1 MTPLTMSALTRRSF
15 EEVVDGDG
23 PRALAET
30 QELEPA
36 LAGLA
41 LTDLV
46 VLARDAQL
54 SLSRQDEVFGAVVR
68 SYRRGPTKVWGAIL
82 LEMLAPALSSAA
94 IEVVAWQPVSDDDD
108 LYQQAALEALSA
120 AAQMPLWGDGWL
132 KRRIVFRVRIA
143 LLRWSVAQY
152 PQASLDTTERPD
164 DHDRQSDAGLDLL
177 PSPRPLGA
185 LVDGLSGVLETDKP
199 DLISLFELLDT
210 MGCVLSRQEFDLVYR
225 TTVLREELVELAR
238 EMGSTFDAVRMKRDR
253 ALIRLRPHA
262 A

>member
-15 EEVVDGDG
+15 DEVVDGDG
-23 PRALAET
+23 PKALAEA
-30 QELEPA
+30 QALEPA
-36 LAGLA
+36 LSGLTLAELVGLA
-41 LTDLV
+41 RAEV
-46 VLARDAQL
+46 P
-54 SLSRQDEVFGAVVR
+54 LSRQDEVFGAVVR

-82 LEMLAPALSSAA
+82 LEMLAPALGGAA
-94 IEVVAWQPVSDDDD
+94 IEVVAWEPVSDADD
-108 LYQQAALEALSA
+108 LSQQAVLEALSA

-143 LLRWSVAQY
+143 LLRWSTAQY
-152 PQASLDTTERPD
+152 PQASPQIPERPD
-164 DHDRQSDAGLDLL
+164 D
-177 PSPRPLGA
+177 
-185 LVDGLSGVLETDKP
+185 P

-225 TTVLREELVELAR
+225 TTVLKEELMELAR

>member
-23 PRALAET
+23 PRTLAEA

-36 LAGLA
+36 LAGLTLA
-41 LTDLV
+41 ELV
-46 VLARDAQL
+46 GLARAEVP
-54 SLSRQDEVFGAVVR
+54 LSRQDEVLGAVVR
-68 SYRRGPTKVWGAIL
+68 SYRRGPTEVWGAIL
-82 LEMLAPALSSAA
+82 LEMLAPALGGAA
-94 IEVVAWQPVSDDDD
+94 NEVVAWQPVSDADD

-143 LLRWSVAQY
+143 LLRWSAAQY
-152 PQASLDTTERPD
+152 PQASLDTPERPD
-164 DHDRQSDAGLDLL
+164 DADDMDDADDADEADLI
-177 PSPRPLGA
+177 S
-185 LVDGLSGVLETDKP
+185 
-199 DLISLFELLDT
+199 LISLFELLDT

-225 TTVLREELVELAR
+225 TTVLKEELVELAR
-238 EMGSTFDAVRMKRDR
+238 EMGSTFDAVRKKRDR
-253 ALIRLRPHA
+253 ALLRLRPHA

>member
-36 LAGLA
+36 LAGLTLA
-41 LTDLV
+41 DLV
-46 VLARDAQL
+46 GLARAEVP
-54 SLSRQDEVFGAVVR
+54 LSRQDEVFGAVVR

-94 IEVVAWQPVSDDDD
+94 IEVVAWEPVSDDDD

-132 KRRIVFRVRIA
+132 KRRIVFRVRIS
-143 LLRWSVAQY
+143 LLRWSAAQY
-152 PQASLDTTERPD
+152 PQASLDTPERPD
-164 DHDRQSDAGLDLL
+164 DAGDAEDAEDAGDADLI
-177 PSPRPLGA
+177 S
-185 LVDGLSGVLETDKP
+185 
-199 DLISLFELLDT
+199 LISLFELLDT

-225 TTVLREELVELAR
+225 STVLKEELVELAR
-238 EMGSTFDAVRMKRDR
+238 EMGSTFEAVRKKRDR
-253 ALIRLRPHA
+253 ALLQLRPHA

>member
-1 MTPLTMSALTRRSF
+1 MSALTRRSF
-15 EEVVDGDG
+15 EEVVEGDG
-23 PRALAET
+23 PKALAEA
-30 QELEPA
+30 QELETA
-36 LAGLA
+36 LAGLTLA
-41 LTDLV
+41 DLV
-46 VLARDAQL
+46 GLARDPEVP
-54 SLSRQDEVFGAVVR
+54 LSRQDEVFGAVVR
-68 SYRRGPTKVWGAIL
+68 GYRRGPTKVWSAIL

-94 IEVVAWQPVSDDDD
+94 IEVVAWEPVSDDDD
-108 LYQQAALEALSA
+108 LYQQAALEALYA

-143 LLRWSVAQY
+143 LLRWSAAQY
-152 PQASLDTTERPD
+152 PQASLDIPERPD
-164 DHDRQSDAGLDLL
+164 DHPRQSDAGVDLV
-177 PSPRPLGA
+177 PTPRPLGFPVA
-185 LVDGLSGVLETDKP
+185 ARGGVSGTDEP

-225 TTVLREELVELAR
+225 TTVLKEELVELAR

>member
-1 MTPLTMSALTRRSF
+1 MTPFTMSVLTRRSF

-23 PRALAET
+23 PRTLAEA
-30 QELEPA
+30 QALEPA
-36 LAGLA
+36 LSGLTLAELVGLA
-41 LTDLV
+41 RAEV
-46 VLARDAQL
+46 P
-54 SLSRQDEVFGAVVR
+54 LSRQDEVFGAVVR

-82 LEMLAPALSSAA
+82 LEMLAPALGGAA
-94 IEVVAWQPVSDDDD
+94 NEVVAWEPVSDADD

-143 LLRWSVAQY
+143 LLRWSAAQY
-152 PQASLDTTERPD
+152 PQASLDTPVRPD
-164 DHDRQSDAGLDLL
+164 DPDDPDDAEDAGDADLI
-177 PSPRPLGA
+177 S
-185 LVDGLSGVLETDKP
+185 
-199 DLISLFELLDT
+199 LISLFELLDT

-225 TTVLREELVELAR
+225 TTVLKEEMVELAR

>member
-46 VLARDAQL
+46 GLARDAQL
-54 SLSRQDEVFGAVVR
+54 PLSRQDEVFGAVVR

-94 IEVVAWQPVSDDDD
+94 IEVVAWEPVSDDDD
-108 LYQQAALEALSA
+108 LYQQTALEALSA

-132 KRRIVFRVRIA
+132 KRRIVFRVRIS
-143 LLRWSVAQY
+143 LLRWSAAQY
-152 PQASLDTTERPD
+152 PQASLDTPKRPD
-164 DHDRQSDAGLDLL
+164 GADDADD
-177 PSPRPLGA
+177 
-185 LVDGLSGVLETDKP
+185 VDDADDAADADPIS
-199 DLISLFELLDT
+199 LISLFELLDT

-225 TTVLREELVELAR
+225 TTVLKEELVELAR
-238 EMGSTFDAVRMKRDR
+238 EMGSTFEAVRKKRDR
-253 ALIRLRPHA
+253 ALLQLRPHA

>member
-1 MTPLTMSALTRRSF
+1 MSALTRRSF

-23 PRALAET
+23 PRTLAGA
-30 QELEPA
+30 QALEPA
-36 LAGLA
+36 LAGLTLA
-41 LTDLV
+41 DLV
-46 VLARDAQL
+46 ELARDPEVP
-54 SLSRQDEVFGAVVR
+54 LSRQDEVFGAVVR
-68 SYRRGPTKVWGAIL
+68 GYRRGPTKVWGAIL

-94 IEVVAWQPVSDDDD
+94 IEVVAWEPVSDDDD
-108 LYQQAALEALSA
+108 LYQQTALEALSA

-152 PQASLDTTERPD
+152 PQASLDSTERPD
-164 DHDRQSDAGLDLL
+164 DHDRPSDAGLDLL
-177 PSPRPLGA
+177 PAPRPLDA
-185 LVDGLSGVLETDKP
+185 LVTGEP

-210 MGCVLSRQEFDLVYR
+210 MGCVLSRQEFNLVYR
-225 TTVLREELVELAR
+225 TTVLKEELVELAR

-253 ALIRLRPHA
+253 ALLRLRPHA